1 MSEAST
7 QIDCDTCPVK
17 GLHCDECVM
26 TAFLAI
32 ESGELP
38 LDAVERRAVSVFAGA
53 GLITPEEAQ
62 SATARTEPADGAAWA
77 SVG

>member
-1 MSEAST
+1 MSDLST
-7 QIDCDTCPVK
+7 QIDCETCPVR
-17 GLHCDECVM
+17 GLQCDDCMV

-38 LDAVERRAVSVFAGA
+38 LDAVERRAVSVFAA
-53 GLITPEEAQ
+53 AELITVEEA
-62 SATARTEPADGAAWA
+62 GAAVARPEPGASSWA